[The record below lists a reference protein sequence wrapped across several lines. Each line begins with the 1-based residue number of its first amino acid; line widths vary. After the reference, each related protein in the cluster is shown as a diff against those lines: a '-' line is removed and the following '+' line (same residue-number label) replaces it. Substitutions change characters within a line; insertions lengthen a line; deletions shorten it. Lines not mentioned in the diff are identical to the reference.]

1 MLSKAEA
8 CAKTICCLSAASSNR
23 QFDERYFLAKFYP
36 DSGRDEFW
44 LPTYPLNCS
53 LNNCRVS
60 KQRTHKYHL
69 RKKIK
74 RKKLLQSDS
83 YRIRFFAS
91 RQRKCNTFDRQKFK
105 TN

>member
-1 MLSKAEA
+1 MSLSKAEA
-8 CAKTICCLSAASSNR
+8 CARTICCLSEASSNR

-36 DSGRDEFW
+36 ESGRDEFW

-83 YRIRFFAS
+83 SIGYVSLLQARI
-91 RQRKCNTFDRQKFK
+91 QNVEVICMKI
-105 TN
+105 